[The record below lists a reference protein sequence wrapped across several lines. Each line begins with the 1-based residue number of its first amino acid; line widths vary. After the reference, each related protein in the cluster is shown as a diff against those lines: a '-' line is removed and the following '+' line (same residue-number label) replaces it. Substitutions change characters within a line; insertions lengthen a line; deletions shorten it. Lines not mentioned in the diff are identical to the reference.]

1 MKTSKQ
7 IILILLVV
15 AVLTAAIWFY
25 CPNSHTVLPDEQNLI
40 YNNGFQIQEKQYIQ
54 LLFVG
59 DLMFDR
65 EVRLHAQKGGSN
77 EFIFEKITPVLLE
90 NDLVVANLEGPIT
103 DAKSMSIT
111 AGPTQPESITFTF
124 DPSLAKTLYNQNIRL
139 VDLGNNH
146 ILNFGKSGVDITE
159 KYLTEA
165 KVDYFGVPEKKESII
180 KEIGGIK
187 IAFVSYNYYEF
198 RGDLAKA
205 KKATNDEIIKV
216 KPLSDI
222 VVVFCHWGEEYKFKN
237 NAEQKDLAYK
247 FIDAGADLIIGSH
260 PHVIQNVEEYNGKK
274 IYYSLGNF
282 IFDQDFNEDVK
293 KGLGVVVRIDKT
305 TKNLE
310 FVEKHFYTESNGQ
323 AIEEAE

>member
-1 MKTSKQ
+1 MNGAKKL
-7 IILILLVV
+7 IIVILTV
-15 AVLTAAIWFY
+15 AVLTATVCYLFQIRS
-25 CPNSHTVLPDEQNLI
+25 NSQVINQNSVF
-40 YNNGFQIQEKQYIQ
+40 NIQEKDYVQ

-65 EVRLHAQKGGSN
+65 GVRIHAEKNGSN
-77 EFIFEKITPVLLE
+77 EFIFNKITPILLE

-103 DAKSMSIT
+103 DAKSMSVT

-124 DPSLAKTLYNQNIRL
+124 DPSLAKTLFDQNIRI
-139 VDLGNNH
+139 VDVGNNH
-146 ILNFGKSGVDITE
+146 ILNFGVPGVETTE
-159 KYLTEA
+159 KYLTQAGVE
-165 KVDYFGVPEKKESII
+165 YFGAPQTKESII

-205 KKATNDEIIKV
+205 QKATHDEIIRV

-222 VVVFCHWGEEYKFKN
+222 VVVFCHWGDEYKLKN
-237 NAEQKDLAYK
+237 NAEQKNLAHE
-247 FIDAGADLIIGSH
+247 FIDRGADLVIGSH
-260 PHVIQNVEEYNGKK
+260 PHVIQNIEEYNGKR

-282 IFDQDFNEDVK
+282 IFDQDFNENVK
-293 KGLGVVVRIDKT
+293 NGLGVVVRINKE

-310 FVEKHFYTESNGQ
+310 FEEKHFYTESNGQ
-323 AIEEAE
+323 TILLR